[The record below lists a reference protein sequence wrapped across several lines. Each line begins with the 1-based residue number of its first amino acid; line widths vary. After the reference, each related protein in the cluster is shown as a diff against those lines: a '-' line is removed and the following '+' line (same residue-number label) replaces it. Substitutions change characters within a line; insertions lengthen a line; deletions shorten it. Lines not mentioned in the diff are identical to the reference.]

1 MDTVFGAVTGILDDA
16 LSGDIV
22 MKPLKSIGNNVSH
35 ILNTLSFGGFNSLFG
50 GDGNAKKVN
59 DTIERLTDRNTLL
72 QQSIEDLTD
81 AMENSYGSKAT
92 SYYEQAYKNQQETN
106 QNYLGIAKAQAS
118 YHGSH
123 HSWNAYWG
131 GFGSDEMDWIKKNVK
146 SDFNGDL
153 FSLSPE
159 EMKLLRGNVAIW
171 EHIENTGKGNYGGR
185 LTEKLNDYID
195 QAGKLDEL
203 SDKLKESLTQIS
215 FDSMKDSFVSDLM
228 DMSKSAQDFADD
240 FSEMMQKALLSYSME
255 DLINGDLKKL
265 YDDWAKAIKDND
277 GKLTETDIEA
287 FNKRYDD
294 IVQEGLKRRDDWAKV
309 TGYTGSSSSSQTATS
324 GGWASM
330 GQDTAD
336 ELNGRFTALQIAGES
351 IAQNMTTTI
360 SQMESIV
367 TLGISTNGAVLEIRN
382 MMIMTNSYL
391 EDIVKYS
398 KLTYNDF
405 GAKLDD
411 MNRRLKDI

>member
-1 MDTVFGAVTGILDDA
+1 
-16 LSGDIV
+16 
-22 MKPLKSIGNNVSH
+22 
-35 ILNTLSFGGFNSLFG
+35 
-50 GDGNAKKVN
+50 
-59 DTIERLTDRNTLL
+59 
-72 QQSIEDLTD
+72 
-81 AMENSYGSKAT
+81 
-92 SYYEQAYKNQQETN
+92 
-106 QNYLGIAKAQAS
+106 
-118 YHGSH
+118 
-123 HSWNAYWG
+123 
-131 GFGSDEMDWIKKNVK
+131 
-146 SDFNGDL
+146 
-153 FSLSPE
+153 
-159 EMKLLRGNVAIW
+159 MKLLRGNVAIW

-240 FSEMMQKALLSYSME
+240 FAEMMQKALLSYSME

-265 YDDWAKAIKDND
+265 YDDWAKAIKDSD
-277 GKLTETDIEA
+277 GKLTEADIEA

-336 ELNGRFTALQIAGES
+336 ELNGRFTALQIAGET
-351 IAQNMTTTI
+351 IAQSMTTTV

-405 GAKLDD
+405 GTKLDD

>member
-1 MDTVFGAVTGILDDA
+1 M
-16 LSGDIV
+16 
-22 MKPLKSIGNNVSH
+22 
-35 ILNTLSFGGFNSLFG
+35 
-50 GDGNAKKVN
+50 GNA
-59 DTIERLTDRNTLL
+59 
-72 QQSIEDLTD
+72 
-81 AMENSYGSKAT
+81 YGSKAT
-92 SYYEQAYKNQQETN
+92 SYYDQAYKNQQEIN
-106 QNYLGIAKAQAS
+106 QNYLDIAKAQAS
-118 YHGSH
+118 YHASH
-123 HSWNAYWG
+123 GSWNHYWS
-131 GFGSDEMDWIKKNVK
+131 GFSSNEMDWIKKNVK

-215 FDSMKDSFVSDLM
+215 FESMKDSFVSDLM

-240 FSEMMQKALLSYSME
+240 FAEMMQKALLSYSME
-255 DLINGDLKKL
+255 DLINGDLKNL

-277 GKLTETDIEA
+277 GKLTEADIET

-336 ELNGRFTALQIAGES
+336 ELNGRFTALQIAGE
-351 IAQNMTTTI
+351 NI
-360 SQMESIV
+360 SASMVTAVAQMETIIS
-367 TLGISTNGAVLEIRN
+367 TGISTNGAVAEIRN

-405 GAKLDD
+405 GSKLDE
-411 MNRRLKDI
+411 MNRRLKEI

>member
-1 MDTVFGAVTGILDDA
+1 
-16 LSGDIV
+16 
-22 MKPLKSIGNNVSH
+22 
-35 ILNTLSFGGFNSLFG
+35 
-50 GDGNAKKVN
+50 
-59 DTIERLTDRNTLL
+59 
-72 QQSIEDLTD
+72 
-81 AMENSYGSKAT
+81 
-92 SYYEQAYKNQQETN
+92 
-106 QNYLGIAKAQAS
+106 
-118 YHGSH
+118 
-123 HSWNAYWG
+123 
-131 GFGSDEMDWIKKNVK
+131 MDWIKKNVK

-171 EHIENTGKGNYGGR
+171 EHIEKTGKGNYGGS

-240 FSEMMQKALLSYSME
+240 FAEMMQKALLSYSME

-324 GGWASM
+324 GGWSSM

-351 IAQNMTTTI
+351 IKDNTDIITTAMNILASKADENNTI
-360 SQMESIV
+360 VSDV
-367 TLGISTNGAVLEIRN
+367 RN
-382 MMIMTNSYL
+382 MLIYTNSYL
-391 EDIVKYS
+391 EDIKKYNKLIYEQFGS
-398 KLTYNDF
+398 KI
-405 GAKLDD
+405 DD
-411 MNRRLKDI
+411 MIARLKSL